1 MLPEVCYPAQ
11 SSETELTLVDVV
23 VVVVVVEVVVVGVVA
38 VVVVVGVVAVA
49 VGVVGVHVVVLVA
62 VVVAAV
68 LVSVETVERQFE
80 SGSQCDFDPGFVL
93 AAVPKYVVAAVLEL
107 KSGFDLP
114 GFVPSESLVPV
125 RWMVQLGIMRS
136 VLVAGSGGRLTR

>member
-11 SSETELTLVDVV
+11 SSETELTLVA
-23 VVVVVVEVVVVGVVA
+23 VVVVVEVVVVGVVA
-38 VVVVVGVVAVA
+38 VVVVVGVVAV
-49 VGVVGVHVVVLVA
+49 VVGVHVAVVVLAV